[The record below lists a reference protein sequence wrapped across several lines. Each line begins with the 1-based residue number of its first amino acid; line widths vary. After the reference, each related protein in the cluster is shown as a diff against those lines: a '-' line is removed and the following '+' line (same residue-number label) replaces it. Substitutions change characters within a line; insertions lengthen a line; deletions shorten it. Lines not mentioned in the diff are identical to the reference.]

1 MSIKNLRFYTVDT
14 GDIND
19 ILKND
24 TTTEE
29 KLNEVAFRPCAKDEL
44 SSVGFVPVFDG
55 TDALHFSCGN
65 NHFFKVAEEAKILPS
80 STVKREIKNVI
91 LVKENELKRTLKKS
105 EKDAI
110 KAAVANKLLSQALT
124 SYKEFLIWLNPKEK
138 IVGVATTSA
147 KKAEGAIALLRAA
160 FTTFPAQLLSPQ
172 TMPELVMTEWLKNPL
187 TLPEIFHFGN
197 DTTLKSTDEDGATIK
212 ASKEDLTSEEISIHL
227 DSKVVKEISLH
238 YDITADIKLTSDLVI
253 KSFKPVDLY
262 LEKTL
267 PEKSDNPVADAQ
279 ALLIIEADI
288 LASLCPKLLEVFKC
302 KVD

>member
-80 STVKREIKNVI
+80 STVKREVKNVI

-187 TLPEIFHFGN
+187 TLPEIFQFGN

-212 ASKEDLTSEEISIHL
+212 ASKENLTSEEISIHL
-227 DSKVVKEISLH
+227 GSKVVK
-238 YDITADIKLTSDLVI
+238 
-253 KSFKPVDLY
+253 
-262 LEKTL
+262 
-267 PEKSDNPVADAQ
+267 
-279 ALLIIEADI
+279 
-288 LASLCPKLLEVFKC
+288 
-302 KVD
+302 

>member
-24 TTTEE
+24 TAIEE

-55 TDALHFSCGN
+55 TDALHFSCGDN
-65 NHFFKVAEEAKILPS
+65 YLFKVAEEAKILPS
-80 STVKREIKNVI
+80 STVKREVKNVI

-187 TLPEIFHFGN
+187 TLTEIFQFGN

-227 DSKVVKEISLH
+227 ESKVVKEISLH
-238 YDITADIKLTSDLVI
+238 YDNVADIKLTSDLVI

-288 LASLCPKLLEVFKC
+288 LSSLCSKLLEVFKC